1 MPEELLKRAQE
12 FLDFYENEKQKKNT
26 NIMAEQ
32 ITFDLD
38 SPKEDELEELLKNL
52 DPLSITPLEAINLI
66 FKIKEISKKK

>member
-1 MPEELLKRAQE
+1 
-12 FLDFYENEKQKKNT
+12 
-26 NIMAEQ
+26 MAEQ

-38 SPKEDELEELLKNL
+38 SPKENELEELLKNL